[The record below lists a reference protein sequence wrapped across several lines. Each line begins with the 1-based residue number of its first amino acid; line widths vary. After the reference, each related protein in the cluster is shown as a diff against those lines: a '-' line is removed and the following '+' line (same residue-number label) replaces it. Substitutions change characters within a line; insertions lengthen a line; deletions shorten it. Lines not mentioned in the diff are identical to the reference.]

1 LYFATNAKVIK
12 TAQNFIK
19 NHGLRWLKWIIAI
32 GFLMSFLFQW
42 KDKNALFKQIPDLLS
57 QVPVSIWLVLLLLMM
72 LNWGLETVKWRIL
85 SHKIYPTSWM
95 NQMKA
100 VLAGLAI
107 STLVPNR
114 MAEYGGR
121 IWFIPAKKRWQAVG
135 RSMLGGVFQLGIT
148 VWLGIIGAVIVTEN
162 DAQPVDL
169 LGWGLAISIA
179 FVCFVLLI
187 YFGFA
192 WIKST
197 FQWKWLDYFHEL
209 KVKDLFLIFIAS
221 LGRYIVFST
230 QFFLVFNLFCPQQH
244 VIDTL
249 GALGAMFLAQSVIPI
264 PAVLDWS
271 ARFELAKMFTGRE
284 AQAAAAT
291 ASLVLWMINLML
303 PSFWGIILFI
313 LHKKTK
319 NHDLE

>member
-1 LYFATNAKVIK
+1 M
-12 TAQNFIK
+12 
-19 NHGLRWLKWIIAI
+19 LRWTIAV
-32 GFLMSFLFQW
+32 GFLVSFLFQW

-57 QVPVSIWLVLLLLMM
+57 QVPILIWLVLLVLMM
-72 LNWGLETVKWRIL
+72 MNWGLETFKWRIL
-85 SHKIYPTSWM
+85 SNKVYPTSWM
-95 NQMKA
+95 EQMKA

-107 STLVPNR
+107 STLIPNR

-121 IWFIPAKKRWQAVG
+121 IWFIPAQKRWQAVG

-148 VWLGIIGAVIVTEN
+148 VWLGLIGSVVVTEN

-169 LGWGLAISIA
+169 LGWGVAITVAFLCIA
-179 FVCFVLLI
+179 LLLI
-187 YFGFA
+187 FGFA

-197 FQWKWLDYFHEL
+197 FSWKWLNYFNEL
-209 KVKDLFLIFIAS
+209 SAKDFLLIFLTS

-230 QFFLVFNLFCPQQH
+230 QFLLVFNLFCPHQK
-244 VIDTL
+244 VIATC
-249 GALGAMFLAQSVIPI
+249 GALGSMFLAQSIIPI

-271 ARFELAKMFTGRE
+271 ARFELAKIFSGRD

-291 ASLVLWMINLML
+291 ASLILWMINLML
-303 PSFWGIILFI
+303 PSFWGMILFI

-319 NHDLE
+319 KNDLA